1 MNPTERNNLIPVVQ
15 HRIRFHQN
23 ALSLTAPTKAKVPS
37 KKLVSNNIKETSNTK
52 IPAEKATEPIKVKPT
67 VCTKEGENNSFQ
79 SAGNMEEN
87 KIALISKKEN
97 KNTQFVATKLT
108 SLPLIETAKV
118 AEIQTLLITSSHHF
132 QRQ

>member
-1 MNPTERNNLIPVVQ
+1 MVNN
-15 HRIRFHQN
+15 H
-23 ALSLTAPTKAKVPS
+23 
-37 KKLVSNNIKETSNTK
+37 IKETSNTQILAGKTTEQIK
-52 IPAEKATEPIKVKPT
+52 IKPT
-67 VCTKEGENNSFQ
+67 VSTKEGENNTFQ

-108 SLPLIETAKV
+108 SLPLIETAEV